1 MSDGL
6 PPLPPLSDDDVDD
19 GDLERELRALFA
31 PVPAPPAFRER
42 LKAELLRA
50 ARDDERLALVDAGT
64 ALRGS
69 IAPSPAR
76 LSDRVRAPLLLLAA
90 HRRASAIAV
99 TALAAAAALLLALSG
114 AFGPLFFNAQ
124 LPPVPTSTPTATAP
138 ATATAV
144 PSPTTRRVV
153 APLVR
158 LTATPRPTQT
168 PRPSPTATP
177 WPSTTATNTPV
188 PTPAS
193 AAATATVTRRPAST
207 VAPPATTSTPTP
219 LPSATSTPVPPVPT
233 STPMPAA
240 TTQGQPATTGGT
252 LAATATNTAV
262 PPTATPRQ
270 TAAPTATPTRVVG
283 ASTELSARKGSH
295 AHVQRG
301 VPPAVSPTRP
311 PTATPLPTY
320 TPTSAP
326 TATHTPTATPAP
338 TNTPPPTATAT
349 ATSTRIATATATP
362 SPAATSTPNAVR
374 IPLVRTQAPV
384 PNPDNAVLFSPLSGA
399 LAAGQPVSYSLPQTT
414 TLVLPPQ
421 AASLTAISPT
431 VSIYP
436 ITPTQV
442 TATAA
447 YTIMSQIGVQSVLMS
462 PQQQSDGSIVAS
474 VQLDEVPYTLTVY
487 SGFGAPWFS
496 LQSYNTGV
504 GAPSAPRLAG
514 WAAAWLRDH
523 NLAQPD
529 LQLIVAYDNSAY
541 YGQNVAGLP
550 LLRPQ
555 AAVISFDGSG
565 VMRSLRY
572 EYAVP
577 GKAIQVAAQPPQ
589 AAVTAAI
596 AAGQGL
602 YRGPA
607 PNTFTGIPTIT
618 SLSMGYA
625 GVRGPG
631 RDYLEPV
638 YVLNGTVATTTGP
651 QGFNLYERT
660 I

>member
-6 PPLPPLSDDDVDD
+6 PPLPPLSDDDD

-31 PVPAPPAFRER
+31 PVPAPTAFRER

-50 ARDDERLALVDAGT
+50 ARDDERLALVDTGT
-64 ALRGS
+64 APRGS
-69 IAPSPAR
+69 IAPPPAS

-90 HRRASAIAV
+90 HRRASAIVV
-99 TALAAAAALLLALSG
+99 TALAAAAALLFALKLSG
-114 AFGPLFFNAQ
+114 AFGPSSFDSA
-124 LPPVPTSTPTATAP
+124 LPPVPTSTPTATVP

-144 PSPTTRRVV
+144 PSPTTRRAV
-153 APLVR
+153 ALLVR
-158 LTATPRPTQT
+158 LTATPHPTQT
-168 PRPSPTATP
+168 PRPSSTATP
-177 WPSTTATNTPV
+177 QPSATSRPATPV
-188 PTPAS
+188 LTPTS
-193 AAATATVTRRPAST
+193 AAATATVTRQPVARA
-207 VAPPATTSTPTP
+207 APPAVTFTSTP
-219 LPSATSTPVPPVPT
+219 LPSATSTAVPPAPT
-233 STPMPAA
+233 STPIPPA
-240 TTQGQPATTGGT
+240 TTTRGQPATTGRIP
-252 LAATATNTAV
+252 AATETNTAV
-262 PPTATPRQ
+262 PPTVTPRP
-270 TAAPTATPTRVVG
+270 TAALTATSTRVAG
-283 ASTELSARKGSH
+283 ASAELSARKGSH
-295 AHVQRG
+295 ARAQRDVQ
-301 VPPAVSPTRP
+301 PAVSPTRP
-311 PTATPLPTY
+311 STATPRPTY

-326 TATHTPTATPAP
+326 TATHTPVP
-338 TNTPPPTATAT
+338 TNTPLPTGTATAT
-349 ATSTRIATATATP
+349 ATHTAVPTVTATP

-374 IPLVRTQAPV
+374 IPLARPQAPV

-442 TATAA
+442 TATDAHA
-447 YTIMSQIGVQSVLMS
+447 IMTQIGVQSVLMS

-474 VQLDEVPYTLTVY
+474 VQLDDVPYTLTVY

-496 LQSYNTGV
+496 LQSYDTGV

-555 AAVISFDGSG
+555 AAAISFDGSG

-572 EYAVP
+572 EYVVP
-577 GKAIQVAAQPPQ
+577 GKAIQVAAQQPQ

-638 YVLNGTVATTTGP
+638 YVLNGTVATATGS